1 MAAHVDAHDFPPWTL
16 SDDPKADT
24 ELVLEDGTCLHIRRA
39 VLELCKSP
47 VFDALSPD
55 EHEIHVIGF
64 TRKQIDLFLKHI
76 HPNFQVRATGPV
88 ILSVMP
94 VAHFYGVDSIMN
106 AFIEVLAVEG
116 KKDPVHWAKPA
127 ILAEQLRTRTEGECP
142 WPDELLRCMWSY
154 ELQMA
159 SGVCSR
165 RYNPSEWL
173 KLKPE
178 TQIAMVQ
185 AALRYWPG

>member
-142 WPDELLRCMWSY
+142 WPDELLVMMWSY
-154 ELQMA
+154 ELQMS
-159 SGVCSR
+159 SGVCTR
-165 RYNPSEWL
+165 RYNPAGWL

-178 TQIAMVQ
+178 TQLAMVQ
-185 AALRYWPG
+185 AALRFQ

>member
-106 AFIEVLAVEG
+106 AFIEVLALEG
-116 KKDPVHWAKPA
+116 KKDPALGEASDPCRTVTHAHRGRMP
-127 ILAEQLRTRTEGECP
+127 LAR
-142 WPDELLRCMWSY
+142 
-154 ELQMA
+154 
-159 SGVCSR
+159 
-165 RYNPSEWL
+165 
-173 KLKPE
+173 
-178 TQIAMVQ
+178 
-185 AALRYWPG
+185 